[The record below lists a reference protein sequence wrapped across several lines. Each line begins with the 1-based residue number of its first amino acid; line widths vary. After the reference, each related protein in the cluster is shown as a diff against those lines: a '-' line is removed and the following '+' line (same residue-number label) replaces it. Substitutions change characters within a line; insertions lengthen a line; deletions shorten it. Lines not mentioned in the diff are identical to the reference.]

1 MNARINPF
9 LEVTMTLVS
18 ESPAVAVPG
27 AGAQSTAAT
36 PAELRPAYCLLAVP
50 TAVGLAIAS
59 LVVAGSPSGAE
70 WVRALLVVL
79 WAGAGLAL
87 GLRRRTDRMAPI
99 ILAGSVLG
107 GVAALAAAAAAHQD
121 LSDTASLVADAAA
134 RLALALLPAIAFHGL
149 LALPDGRPGA
159 LVRRRA
165 VAVGYLV
172 AIGVGLALL
181 ADRDTVVVWP
191 LAIMWLLALVFG
203 VFGAN
208 ARYRRATAIDRR
220 RMQWIG
226 WALAVGAAA
235 ICVLVTIQLLT
246 DWPDPL
252 APVALALTGL
262 VPVALAAG
270 TVGTA
275 VAKVDRLLTHTI
287 ALMGLTA
294 LVVGAYVLVVLGL
307 GRAPEGGER
316 TLLLLSM
323 GAAVVAALVYQPAK
337 SWLTDAGNRL
347 VYGERVAP
355 DEALRTWGQ
364 RLTRSIPFDELLLQL
379 CESLRKSMTLQSAQ
393 VWTGIDGHYE
403 LTAGVPHHT
412 GMPALLIGDK
422 ELPVVARAGVVGG
435 TWLEIWLPG
444 LTGTAG
450 ASTRVGPCAHA
461 GQLLGLIVCTRPDGG
476 EPFTEEDDRVIG
488 ELARQVGLALHN
500 VELDSAL
507 QASMEELQRA
517 NEELRASRARIVAAG
532 DSERRKLERNLHDG
546 AQQHLVALAVKL
558 RLAKDAV
565 EDDEPDAADLIE
577 EIRTDLQ
584 DAIAELR
591 ALAHGIFPPLL
602 VSGGLAEAL
611 PAAAGRAALPT
622 TVEMTDLDR
631 LAPDTEAAIYFCCLE
646 AMQNAGKHA
655 GEGATMRL
663 RLWQTEDDLH
673 FEVSDDGQ
681 GFDPAVATTGQGFV
695 NMSDRIGAIDGTL
708 TVTSAPGAGTTIEG
722 RVPLSA

>member
-1 MNARINPF
+1 
-9 LEVTMTLVS
+9 V
-18 ESPAVAVPG
+18 
-27 AGAQSTAAT
+27 
-36 PAELRPAYCLLAVP
+36 
-50 TAVGLAIAS
+50 VGGI
-59 LVVAGSPSGAE
+59 
-70 WVRALLVVL
+70 
-79 WAGAGLAL
+79 
-87 GLRRRTDRMAPI
+87 
-99 ILAGSVLG
+99 
-107 GVAALAAAAAAHQD
+107 AALAASAAAHQD
-121 LSDTASLVADAAA
+121 LGDTASLLADAAA
-134 RLALALLPAIAFHGL
+134 RLSLALLPAIAFHGL

-159 LVRRRA
+159 TGRRRA
-165 VAVGYLV
+165 VAAGYVVG
-172 AIGVGLALL
+172 IGVGLALL
-181 ADRDTVVVWP
+181 AERDTLVVWP
-191 LAIMWLLALVFG
+191 LVILWLLALVFG
-203 VFGAN
+203 MLGAN

-220 RMQWIG
+220 RMQWVG

-270 TVGTA
+270 TMTTA

-307 GRAPEGGER
+307 GRAPRGGER

-323 GAAVVAALVYQPAK
+323 GAAVVAALVYEPAK
-337 SWLTDAGNRL
+337 RWLTDAGNRL

-403 LTAGVPHHT
+403 LTASVPHRT
-412 GMPALLIGDK
+412 GEPPLLVGEK

-435 TWLEIWLPG
+435 TWLDIWLPG
-444 LTGTAG
+444 LTGAAG
-450 ASTRVGPCAHA
+450 TSTRVGPCAHA
-461 GQLLGLIVCTRPDGG
+461 GQLLGLIVCTRPKGA
-476 EPFTEEDDRVIG
+476 EPFTEEDDSVIG

-500 VELDSAL
+500 VELDTAL
-507 QASMEELQRA
+507 KASMDELQRA
-517 NEELRASRARIVAAG
+517 NEELRASRTRIVAAG

-558 RLAKDAV
+558 RLAKDAI
-565 EDDEPDAADLIE
+565 EDGEPDAADLVE

-611 PAAAGRAALPT
+611 PAAAARSALPT
-622 TVEMTDLDR
+622 TVEVAGVGR
-631 LAPDTEAAIYFCCLE
+631 LQPDTEAAIYFCCLE

-655 GEGATMRL
+655 GDGATVRL
-663 RLWQTEDDLH
+663 RLWQTDEELH

-681 GFDPAVATTGQGFV
+681 GFDPAVATTGHGFV
-695 NMSDRIGAIDGTL
+695 NMSDRIGAIDGSL
-708 TVTSAPGAGTTIEG
+708 TVTSAPGEGTKIEG
-722 RVPLSA
+722 RVPVEA